1 MNCFEARQEFPA
13 LWRKTA
19 TAERRSELLA
29 HLKGCE
35 KCDHAFRVFA
45 LTAPVLHGEMEQEAP
60 PVLRPARRE
69 FSLADRPRRFAS
81 VTREMPRQNR
91 WIRMAAAAAIFVFAT
106 SAAYLSARVPDESIG
121 EALSTPES
129 SMTSETAGE
138 TAGDPLA
145 PEMPVTESDLA
156 S

>member
-19 TAERRSELLA
+19 TAERRADLLA
-29 HLKGCE
+29 HLKGCD
-35 KCDHAFRVFA
+35 KCDHAFRIFA
-45 LTAPVLHGEMEQEAP
+45 LTAPVLYGDMEQQAS
-60 PVLRPARRE
+60 RAMPARRE

-81 VTREMPRQNR
+81 VTREVSRPNR
-91 WIRMAAAAAIFVFAT
+91 WLPMAAAAAIFVFAT
-106 SAAYLSARVPDESIG
+106 SAAYLSTRTPNESLG
-121 EALSTPES
+121 EALSVPELSLTP
-129 SMTSETAGE
+129 E

-145 PEMPVTESDLA
+145 PEMPLTESDLA

>member
-19 TAERRSELLA
+19 TAERRAELLT

-45 LTAPVLHGEMEQEAP
+45 LTAPVLYGEMEQQASQ
-60 PVLRPARRE
+60 VSQPARRE
-69 FSLADRPRRFAS
+69 FSLADRPSRFAS
-81 VTREMPRQNR
+81 PSREVSRPNR
-91 WIRMAAAAAIFVFAT
+91 WLPMAAAAAIFVFAT
-106 SAAYLSARVPDESIG
+106 SAAYLSTRTPKESLGDEFSV
-121 EALSTPES
+121 PES
-129 SMTSETAGE
+129 SMTSDT
-138 TAGDPLA
+138 TGDPLA

>member
-19 TAERRSELLA
+19 ATERRAELLA
-29 HLKGCE
+29 HLKGCA

-45 LTAPVLHGEMEQEAP
+45 LTAPALYGEMDRHAARAP
-60 PVLRPARRE
+60 RQAWRE

-81 VTREMPRQNR
+81 VSREVSRPMR
-91 WIRMAAAAAIFVFAT
+91 WLPMAAAAAIFVFAS
-106 SAAYLSARVPDESIG
+106 SAAYLSARVPDESMG
-121 EALSTPES
+121 DALSAPES
-129 SMTSETAGE
+129 SMSSET
-138 TAGDPLA
+138 TSDPLA
-145 PEMPVTESDLA
+145 PEMPLTESDLA

>member
-1 MNCFEARQEFPA
+1 MVMNCFEARQEFPA

-19 TAERRSELLA
+19 TAERRAELLA

-45 LTAPVLHGEMEQEAP
+45 LTAPVLHGAMEQPAAP
-60 PVLRPARRE
+60 VSRPARRE

-81 VTREMPRQNR
+81 VTREVSRRNR
-91 WIRMAAAAAIFVFAT
+91 WMPMAAAAAIFVFAT
-106 SAAYLSARVPDESIG
+106 GAAYFSTRVPDESLG
-121 EALSTPES
+121 EAFSVPDSNMIL
-129 SMTSETAGE
+129 E

-145 PEMPVTESDLA
+145 PETPLTESDLA

>member
-13 LWRKTA
+13 LWRKTLA
-19 TAERRSELLA
+19 AERRGELLA

-45 LTAPVLHGEMEQEAP
+45 LTAPVLHGEMEQQAAARIS
-60 PVLRPARRE
+60 RPARRE

-81 VTREMPRQNR
+81 VSREVSRPNQ
-91 WIRMAAAAAIFVFAT
+91 WIPMAAAAAIFVFAT
-106 SAAYLSARVPDESIG
+106 SAAYLSVRTPNESIA
-121 EALSTPES
+121 EALSAPES
-129 SMTSETAGE
+129 SMNAE

-145 PEMPVTESDLA
+145 PEMPLTESDLA

>member
-1 MNCFEARQEFPA
+1 MNCFEARQEFSV

-19 TAERRSELLA
+19 TAERRAELLA

-45 LTAPVLHGEMEQEAP
+45 LTAPVLHGEVERDAAR
-60 PVLRPARRE
+60 VSRPARRE

-81 VTREMPRQNR
+81 VSREVAFSRQPIR
-91 WIRMAAAAAIFVFAT
+91 WLAMSAAAAIFVIAS
-106 SAAYLSARVPDESIG
+106 SAAYLSTRAPNESLG
-121 EALSTPES
+121 EALSAPEA
-129 SMTSETAGE
+129 SMNSE

-145 PEMPVTESDLA
+145 PEMPMTETDLA

>member
-19 TAERRSELLA
+19 TAERRADLLA
-29 HLKGCE
+29 HLKGCD
-35 KCDHAFRVFA
+35 KCDHAFRIFA
-45 LTAPVLHGEMEQEAP
+45 LTAPVLYGDMEQQAS
-60 PVLRPARRE
+60 RDIPARRE

-81 VTREMPRQNR
+81 VTREVSRANR
-91 WIRMAAAAAIFVFAT
+91 WLPMAAAAAIFVFAT
-106 SAAYLSARVPDESIG
+106 SAAYLSTRAPNESLG
-121 EALSTPES
+121 EALSVPELS
-129 SMTSETAGE
+129 LNPD

-145 PEMPVTESDLA
+145 PEMPLTESDLA

>member
-1 MNCFEARQEFPA
+1 MNCFEARQEFSA

-19 TAERRSELLA
+19 TAERRAELLA

-45 LTAPVLHGEMEQEAP
+45 LTAPVLYGEMDRDAAR
-60 PVLRPARRE
+60 VSRPARRE

-81 VTREMPRQNR
+81 VSREVSRPNR
-91 WIRMAAAAAIFVFAT
+91 WMAMSAAAAIFVFAS
-106 SAAYLSARVPDESIG
+106 SAAYLSTRTPNESLA
-121 EALSTPES
+121 EALSIPEA
-129 SMTSETAGE
+129 SMNSDA
-138 TAGDPLA
+138 ASDPLA
-145 PEMPVTESDLA
+145 PEMPMTENDLA

>member
-19 TAERRSELLA
+19 TPERRAELLA

-45 LTAPVLHGEMEQEAP
+45 LTAPVLYGAMEQPAVR
-60 PVLRPARRE
+60 VLRPARRE

-81 VTREMPRQNR
+81 VSREVSRPNR
-91 WIRMAAAAAIFVFAT
+91 WISMAAAAAIFVFAT
-106 SAAYLSARVPDESIG
+106 SAAYLSTRAPKDSFGDE
-121 EALSTPES
+121 LSTPES
-129 SMTSETAGE
+129 SMTSET
-138 TAGDPLA
+138 TSDPLA
-145 PEMPVTESDLA
+145 PEMPLTESDLA

>member
-13 LWRKTA
+13 MWRKTL
-19 TAERRSELLA
+19 TAERRGELLA

-45 LTAPVLHGEMEQEAP
+45 LTAPVLHGEIESYPAR
-60 PVLRPARRE
+60 VSHPARRE

-81 VTREMPRQNR
+81 ASREISRPSR
-91 WIRMAAAAAIFVFAT
+91 WIPMAAAAAIFVFAT
-106 SAAYLSARVPDESIG
+106 SAAYLSARVPNESIG
-121 EALSTPES
+121 EALSVPET
-129 SMTSETAGE
+129 SMTSEN
-138 TAGDPLA
+138 AGDPLA
-145 PEMPVTESDLA
+145 PEMPLTESDLA

>member
-1 MNCFEARQEFPA
+1 MNCFEARQEFPG

-19 TAERRSELLA
+19 TAERRAELLA

-35 KCDHAFRVFA
+35 KCDHAFRIFA
-45 LTAPVLHGEMEQEAP
+45 LTAPVLYGELERQAARES
-60 PVLRPARRE
+60 RPARRE

-81 VTREMPRQNR
+81 VSREASRPMR
-91 WIRMAAAAAIFVFAT
+91 WIPMAAAAAIFVFAT
-106 SAAYLSARVPDESIG
+106 SAAYLSARAPDESMG
-121 EALSTPES
+121 EELSAPES
-129 SMTSETAGE
+129 SMTSE

-145 PEMPVTESDLA
+145 PEMPLTESDLA

>member
-19 TAERRSELLA
+19 TAEQRAELLA

-35 KCDHAFRVFA
+35 KCDQAFRVFA
-45 LTAPVLHGEMEQEAP
+45 LTAPVLYGEMDQQAARVP
-60 PVLRPARRE
+60 RPARRE

-81 VTREMPRQNR
+81 VSREAPRQNR
-91 WIRMAAAAAIFVFAT
+91 WLPMAAAAAIFVFAT

-121 EALSTPES
+121 EALSAPES
-129 SMTSETAGE
+129 SMTSE

-145 PEMPVTESDLA
+145 PEMPLTESDLA